1 MPAQSDNLLPLP
13 FHRRSKAEAMPI
25 PSITSALRKRR
36 LRVLIAFSRRDARL
50 IQLFR
55 RQGIIAEDCSTA
67 KGEKTKEW
75 MEGKD

>member
-1 MPAQSDNLLPLP
+1 
-13 FHRRSKAEAMPI
+13 MPI

-36 LRVLIAFSRRDARL
+36 LRVLIAFGRRDARL

-55 RQGIIAEDCSTA
+55 RQGIIGQSEQDEYCSTA

-75 MEGKD
+75 MEEKD